1 MTKDEVK
8 QLFVDDVEERRNKIR
23 AYIMDETIP
32 YEDRKEVWLETPDH
46 LMTEEGWVINLDD
59 YEEKYGEISWYDDF
73 YIERHQTVDLRD
85 CLSSSYLAHPKKQ
98 DDFIKNCIK
107 LGYHSFYH
115 DW

>member
-1 MTKDEVK
+1 MTKNEVK

-46 LMTEEGWVINLDD
+46 LMTEALWIIDLDIFNT
-59 YEEKYGEISWYDDF
+59 KYGEICWYSHF
-73 YIERHQTVDLRD
+73 YMERYQTVDLRD
-85 CLSSSYLAHPKKQ
+85 CLHRSYLAHPEKQ
-98 DDFIKNCIK
+98 DDFIKNCMK
-107 LGYHSFYH
+107 LGYHSFYN

>member
-1 MTKDEVK
+1 VTKNEVK

-46 LMTEEGWVINLDD
+46 LMTEDGSVINLWD
-59 YEEKYGEISWYDDF
+59 YEQKHGEIDWYGGL
-73 YIERHQTVDLRD
+73 YKERYQTVDLRQ
-85 CLSSSYLAHPKKQ
+85 CIERSYFETEEQ
-98 DDFIKNCIK
+98 IDDFVSNCIK
-107 LGYHSFYH
+107 LGYHSFYY